1 MAIGA
6 AALLIPMI
14 PGVIQIVRELV
25 DIVRADE
32 LTPEERTAKL
42 DAIAARLD
50 ARVAEI
56 AALELPEPRTDDED
70 PAA

>member
-25 DIVRADE
+25 DIMRSPD
-32 LTPEERTAKL
+32 LTKEETAAKL
-42 DAIAARLD
+42 DAIAVRLD

-56 AALELPEPRTDDED
+56 ETMILPEPRVEGEE
-70 PAA
+70 